1 MELTKLTIPKLH
13 LNSLCPNTVC
23 MSGERRGKGTVTI
36 YECSD
41 GLAYECSG
49 ERLYAVKLPKGYSV
63 YRLSGGGAYEDTQG
77 EVYYAKND

>member
-13 LNSLCPNTVC
+13 LNSLGPNTVC

-49 ERLYAVKLPKGYSV
+49 ERLYAVKK
-63 YRLSGGGAYEDTQG
+63 E
-77 EVYYAKND
+77 KNTNNKN